1 MNLPVVKSENECS
14 REAIIAYVDGELAAS
29 DELTLEMHLVGCQ
42 KCADELNQQKK
53 LLCALDFAL
62 EAENEIELPAD
73 FTKTIVVNAE
83 SRVSGLRRP
92 NERFTALFIC
102 AALFLLVIAGL
113 GGETETVFAS
123 TGKIFDRIVVVAG
136 FFTHLTYDL
145 ALGATVVLRS
155 LCAQFISN
163 FAFAP
168 AFILF
173 VFAGSVLAFS
183 RVMFR
188 SKRL

>member
-1 MNLPVVKSENECS
+1 MNLPIETSKTECP
-14 REAIIAYVDGELAAS
+14 RAVIAAYVDGELAAA
-29 DELTLEMHLVGCQ
+29 DELALEMHFVGCSV
-42 KCADELNQQKK
+42 CTNELNQQKQ
-53 LLCALDFAL
+53 LLQALDFAL
-62 EAENEIELPAD
+62 ESENEIELPAD

-102 AALFLLVIAGL
+102 VALLLLVIVGL
-113 GGETETVFAS
+113 GRETETVFAS
-123 TGKIFDRIVVVAG
+123 TGKIFDRFIAVGG
-136 FFTHLTYDL
+136 FVTHLTYDV

-155 LCAQFISN
+155 LCAQLISK
-163 FAFAP
+163 FAFAQ